1 MTTSFGASN
10 ASIAKDPKLQI
21 QRFNGLRSSTHSLL
35 LNKRIHVFP
44 APDSNSASIIRAV
57 STV

>member
-1 MTTSFGASN
+1 MTTSFGGSN

-44 APDSNSASIIRAV
+44 APASNSASIIRAV